1 MGKKISYET
10 IAPWVDSQQDR
21 KSFLAGQLDTLK
33 ARCEL
38 LSGMD
43 RVLMELLLQG
53 QCKYADLA
61 VLMGISESALS
72 RRVQRLIGI
81 LGGRYSVCL
90 RYRRQLSPLESKIAR
105 LAFLDGWTLRQIAG
119 HTGLSLYRVRQIARK
134 LKSRADTDFKKRN
147 EPNLPGEA
155 ILSAAKNPLGLNE
168 PLCSEAHQNKPNF

>member
-1 MGKKISYET
+1 MGKRISYET
-10 IAPWVDSQQDR
+10 IAPYVDSQQDR

-33 ARCEL
+33 ARCQF

-61 VLMGISESALS
+61 ALTGISASALS
-72 RRVQRLIGI
+72 RRVQRLIDI
-81 LGGRYSVCL
+81 LGGRHSVCP
-90 RYRRQLSPLESKIAR
+90 RRRGQLSSLERKIAR

-134 LKSRADTDFKKRN
+134 VNRPSTIVNNRRSFL
-147 EPNLPGEA
+147 
-155 ILSAAKNPLGLNE
+155 
-168 PLCSEAHQNKPNF
+168 